1 LPPAV
6 HSSVDSRVVKA
17 IAHPL
22 RHRILAILNERVA
35 SPKQLSDELD
45 ERLANVSYHFK
56 KLENLGAIEL
66 VDTAPRRGAV
76 EHYYRALM
84 RPFFSDDSW
93 AQLPTSTRRSVFE
106 SNLRHIF
113 SDVGSALAGD
123 GFDDSQAHVSRTPVV
138 LDEKGYEQMTD
149 LLAKTLDRVLEIQE
163 KAAARMVRTA
173 EDGRVTE
180 VVIMH
185 FDKAPASA
193 KTSKAKPKRRRR
205 RTT

>member
-1 LPPAV
+1 VPTAV
-6 HSSVDSRVVKA
+6 HSSVDTRVVKA

-35 SPKQLSDELD
+35 SPKEIADELG
-45 ERLANVSYHFK
+45 EKLPNVSYHVK
-56 KLENLGAIEL
+56 TLDELGAIEL

-84 RPFFSDDSW
+84 RPFFSDESW
-93 AQLPTSTRRSVFE
+93 AELPVSTRRSVFE

-113 SDVGSALAGD
+113 RDVGAAVAGE
-123 GFDDSQAHVSRTPVV
+123 GFDDPHTHVSRTPVV
-138 LDEKGYEQMTD
+138 LDAKGYEQMTD
-149 LLAKTLDRVLEIQE
+149 LLAKTLDRVLDLQE
-163 KAAARMVRTA
+163 KAASRMVRTK

-185 FDKAPASA
+185 FDKIPESA
-193 KTSKAKPKRRRR
+193 ATTNPKRRRR